1 MCCNSISKF
10 AQLGSL
16 TLLLCCY
23 FSYTLV
29 SILGIYGYWGDLN
42 IAKRIVTTVQKSC
55 PNHLIWVWMNE
66 CWWMFFS
73 FTLKK
78 LGACKNECVGEDKF
92 VSGGLRLPFPFNIKD
107 DPVAPVS
114 RSIQPSDDV
123 TTRLGLRGRMLLSWS
138 DFSAKWKIIQ
148 QVIQVYFH

>member
-1 MCCNSISKF
+1 MNVGEC
-10 AQLGSL
+10 
-16 TLLLCCY
+16 
-23 FSYTLV
+23 FSVL
-29 SILGIYGYWGDLN
+29 
-42 IAKRIVTTVQKSC
+42 K
-55 PNHLIWVWMNE
+55 
-66 CWWMFFS
+66 S

-148 QVIQVYFH
+148 QGNSNIFSLEVNLTLYNILFEILERFEKRSGRGCTIVLR